1 MNFWKQLRWIGSAL
15 FIALAL
21 LLVVFAWQ
29 ERQDTPD
36 SDSTQAPAA
45 AQSAPLGNTRGL

>member
-29 ERQDTPD
+29 ERQDP
-36 SDSTQAPAA
+36 SGSSRPPLA
-45 AQSAPLGNTRGL
+45 AQLAPPGNSHGL